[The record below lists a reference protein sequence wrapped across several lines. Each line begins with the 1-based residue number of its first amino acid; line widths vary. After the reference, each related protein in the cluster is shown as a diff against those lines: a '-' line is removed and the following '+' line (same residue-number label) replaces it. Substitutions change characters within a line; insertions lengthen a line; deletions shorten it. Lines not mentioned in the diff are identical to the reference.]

1 MSRRTQAGQKELIAR
16 RMQIW
21 QQKRISR
28 GLAFLMVL
36 AVSLCSVSLGGI
48 LVRKYYAGLQ
58 FQELETFC
66 SLVAE
71 ETAELPE
78 VSLLDAIKNRKTS
91 DVSETTGILARYGYT
106 ASDFIGEGWN
116 KGLWIAAGCFAA
128 SAFLFFLILYSQ
140 EKRNSR
146 HLQMLTEYLERVNAG
161 EGEIL
166 QREEDRRSL
175 LQDEIYKTVTA
186 LYQTRDAA
194 LLAKQNYADNLAN
207 IAHQI
212 KTPVT
217 VISLS
222 AQCLEQCMQEA
233 GLHTGKEKAY
243 IMQMKRQ
250 TERLA
255 HLEESLLL
263 LARIDAGTLA
273 LKKEK
278 TDVFTLLVLAGD
290 QLQPL
295 FAEAGVIADI
305 PELGEVTITADS
317 EWFMEALINLMK
329 NCLEHSRSG
338 MAVHCFYEQNPL
350 YITIRIWDE
359 GSGFGKEDLLH
370 LFERFYRGKKNYT
383 EGIGIGLSLARSIIE
398 MHNGVVSA
406 ANYPEGGACFEI
418 RLYCH

>member
-1 MSRRTQAGQKELIAR
+1 MSRRMQAGQKELIAR
-16 RMQIW
+16 RMQTW
-21 QQKRISR
+21 QQKGISR

-48 LVRKYYAGLQ
+48 LVQKYYAGLQ
-58 FQELETFC
+58 FQEMETFC

-91 DVSETTGILARYGYT
+91 DASETTGILARYGYT
-106 ASDFIGEGWN
+106 VSDFMDEGWN
-116 KGLWIAAGCFAA
+116 KGLWIAAGCFAV
-128 SAFLFFLILYSQ
+128 SVFLFFLILYLQ

-146 HLQMLTEYLERVNAG
+146 HLQMLTEYLERVNDG

-222 AQCLEQCMQEA
+222 AQCLEQCMQEV
-233 GLHTGKEKAY
+233 GQHTGKEKAY

-290 QLQPL
+290 QMQPL
-295 FAEAGVIADI
+295 FDEAGVIADI

-350 YITIRIWDE
+350 YVTIRIWDE
-359 GSGFGKEDLLH
+359 GPGFEKEDLPH
-370 LFERFYRGKKNYT
+370 LFERFYRGKKNDT